1 LPEAQ
6 QAIGTKW
13 IVPHATV
20 MKTLRAC
27 VFLMKTILSEKK
39 SGGLTSISIQCE
51 IRHPVGKSAYSVMG
65 SGQVKDEEFEILLN
79 RFADFIRVHIQK
91 YNPHKYGLDPDD
103 ISQDVRIK
111 IWKVLNTEKN
121 ITNYSS
127 YIKKI
132 VNSSVIDQLRKLRR
146 EEGIF
151 NHEKQVAERELAYSI
166 ELSRFRALEETVGK
180 AVDSLI
186 ETRRQVVKLYLLNL
200 SIQEIAG
207 YLNWS
212 TDKTR
217 NLLYRG
223 LSDLKKIL
231 KTMDVHYEPKR

>member
-1 LPEAQ
+1 MAV
-6 QAIGTKW
+6 A
-13 IVPHATV
+13 
-20 MKTLRAC
+20 M
-27 VFLMKTILSEKK
+27 
-39 SGGLTSISIQCE
+39 
-51 IRHPVGKSAYSVMG
+51 MG
-65 SGQVKDEEFEILLN
+65 NGNPKDREFEELLS
-79 RFADFIRVHIQK
+79 RFADFIRIHVQK
-91 YNPHKYGLDPDD
+91 YNLYKYGLDPDD

-111 IWKVLNTEKN
+111 IWKLLHSEKN
-121 ITNYSS
+121 ISNYSS

-186 ETRRQVVKLYLLNL
+186 DSRRQVVKLYLLNL
-200 SIQEIAG
+200 SIPEIAG
-207 YLNWS
+207 YLHWS

-223 LSDLKKIL
+223 LSDLKRAL
-231 KTMDVHYEPKR
+231 KAMDFHYDAKR

>member
-1 LPEAQ
+1 MAP
-6 QAIGTKW
+6 
-13 IVPHATV
+13 
-20 MKTLRAC
+20 
-27 VFLMKTILSEKK
+27 
-39 SGGLTSISIQCE
+39 
-51 IRHPVGKSAYSVMG
+51 
-65 SGQVKDEEFEILLN
+65 GQLKDREFEDLLN
-79 RFADFIRVHIQK
+79 RFADFIRIHIQK
-91 YNPHKYGLDPDD
+91 YNLYKYGLDPDD

-111 IWKVLNTEKN
+111 IWRLLHSEKN
-121 ITNYSS
+121 ISNYPS

-151 NHEKQVAERELAYSI
+151 SHEKQVAERELAYSI
-166 ELSRFRALEETVGK
+166 ELSRLRTLEETVGK

-186 ETRRQVVKLYLLNL
+186 DTRRQVVKLYLLNL
-200 SIQEIAG
+200 SIQEIAS

-231 KTMDVHYEPKR
+231 KTMDIHYDAKR

>member
-1 LPEAQ
+1 MAP
-6 QAIGTKW
+6 
-13 IVPHATV
+13 
-20 MKTLRAC
+20 
-27 VFLMKTILSEKK
+27 
-39 SGGLTSISIQCE
+39 
-51 IRHPVGKSAYSVMG
+51 
-65 SGQVKDEEFEILLN
+65 GQLKDREFEDLLN
-79 RFADFIRVHIQK
+79 RFADFIRIHIQK
-91 YNPHKYGLDPDD
+91 YNLYNYGLDPDD

-111 IWKVLNTEKN
+111 IWRLLHSEKN
-121 ITNYSS
+121 ISNYPS

-151 NHEKQVAERELAYSI
+151 SHEKQVAERELAYSI
-166 ELSRFRALEETVGK
+166 ELSRLRTLEETVGK

-186 ETRRQVVKLYLLNL
+186 DTRRQVVKLYLLNL
-200 SIQEIAG
+200 SIQEIAS

-231 KTMDVHYEPKR
+231 KTMDIHYDAKR

>member
-1 LPEAQ
+1 MLDPGRIKEQ
-6 QAIGTKW
+6 
-13 IVPHATV
+13 
-20 MKTLRAC
+20 
-27 VFLMKTILSEKK
+27 
-39 SGGLTSISIQCE
+39 
-51 IRHPVGKSAYSVMG
+51 
-65 SGQVKDEEFEILLN
+65 EFEELLS
-79 RFADFIRVHIQK
+79 RFANFIRIHIQK
-91 YNPHKYGLDPDD
+91 YNLYKYGLDPDD
-103 ISQDVRIK
+103 VSQDVRIK
-111 IWKVLNTEKN
+111 IWKLLHSEKN
-121 ITNYSS
+121 ISNYAS

-132 VNSSVIDQLRKLRR
+132 VNSSVIDQLRKFRR

-151 NHEKQVAERELAYSI
+151 SHEKQVAEHELAYSM
-166 ELSRFRALEETVGK
+166 EMSRFKSLEETVGR

-186 ETRRQVVKLYLLNL
+186 ESRRQVVKLYLLNL

-231 KTMDVHYEPKR
+231 KDMDIHYESKR